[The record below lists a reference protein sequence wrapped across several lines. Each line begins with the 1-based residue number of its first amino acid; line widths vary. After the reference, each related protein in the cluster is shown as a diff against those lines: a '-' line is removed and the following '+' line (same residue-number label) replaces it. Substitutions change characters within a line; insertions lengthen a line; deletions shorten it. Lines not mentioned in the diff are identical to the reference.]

1 MATAAPVSPPP
12 FLGDVEATPEH
23 VLLAK
28 EPPHARK
35 AATAGH
41 TWWRVTHCDRAYAR
55 EMLAPM
61 SIGLLVLI
69 LVLAGNFVYWAI
81 NSIVNQGLGLAPVVR
96 LFLLAAPGF
105 AVQGIPVGVILG
117 VCLVLNRAVRD
128 NEVIALRVGGA
139 SIPRILAPFLVMAL
153 LAALVDWGIVEKVAP
168 KTNQMAE
175 SSLMKLMS
183 SSAAPLIES
192 DKYFRAGKY
201 YFYVQ
206 SVENKV
212 LKNVMVYER
221 GSGNFAA
228 IAPTTFPSVFIA
240 KSAREDPKRPNLWVF
255 ESVIMH
261 LYDDQGRQKSEWPIA
276 RVEIPI
282 AQELST
288 YWADQKGPFS
298 LTSDELSKRIEDLD
312 NAAFDP
318 RKLQEWRVDYYRRF
332 ALPFACFVMAL
343 LAAPL
348 ALRFARH
355 GSFAGLVCAFTLAFF
370 WQGFDGWFRALG
382 IAGRLDPMAAAWS
395 TNVLFL
401 LAGSLLLWRER

>member
-1 MATAAPVSPPP
+1 MGEAEVAHNRDFIRPQPP
-12 FLGDVEATPEH
+12 
-23 VLLAK
+23 
-28 EPPHARK
+28 RRI
-35 AATAGH
+35 AGVAH
-41 TWWRVTHCDRAYAR
+41 HWWRVTYCDRAYAR

-81 NSIVNQGLGLAPVVR
+81 NSIVNQGLGLAPVIR

-175 SSLMKLMS
+175 KSMMKLMS
-183 SSAAPLIES
+183 SSAAPLIEN

-206 SVENKV
+206 SVDNKV

-221 GSGNFAA
+221 GAGNFAA

-240 KSAREDPKRPNLWVF
+240 KSAHEDPKTPNLWIF
-255 ESVIMH
+255 ESVVMH
-261 LYDDQGRQKSEWPIA
+261 LYDEQGRQKFEGPIA
-276 RVEIPI
+276 RIKIPI

-318 RKLQEWRVDYYRRF
+318 MELRKWRVDYYRRF

-355 GSFAGLVCAFTLAFF
+355 GSFAGLVCAFGLAFF

-382 IAGRLDPMAAAWS
+382 IRGTFEPIVAAWS
-395 TNVLFL
+395 TNALFL
-401 LAGSLLLWRER
+401 LAGSILLWRER